1 MKIFFTCKYEKDNN
15 LINVSNIAFMNEDDK
30 YFYGMYLDE
39 SKTKTTLGSLN
50 PNIIPIKNFNHIH
63 ENDNNVI
70 VYSSSQEVM
79 KNELSIWL
87 NSFRDD
93 IEFISDIPSCD
104 FVQIIDYLL
113 SDQLIRFEYSLI
125 NACQQIKDF
134 KLFVNASKELMGGIG
149 DCDGGKFNLLSDLIT
164 MRTMY
169 SK

>member
-93 IEFISDIPSCD
+93 I
-104 FVQIIDYLL
+104 DYLL

-134 KLFVNASKELMGGIG
+134 KLFVNAYNELMGIG
-149 DCDGGKFNLLSDLIT
+149 DGDGGKFNMLSDLLT